1 MDNSIKEELLNMHES
16 MLRAQLN
23 VIKQLRKDAGL
34 SENENLQEK
43 SMSQMDMVYDILI
56 EHSKPLHVN
65 KIIDKIKNKYDVQ
78 LDKETVV
85 SALAKRVKRQDRF
98 IKTAPNT
105 FTLIDQDLLT

>member
-1 MDNSIKEELLNMHES
+1 MHES

-34 SENENLQEK
+34 SDDEDNHQK
-43 SMSQMDMVYDILI
+43 SMSQMEMVYDILI
-56 EHSKPLHVN
+56 EHSKPVHVN
-65 KIIDKIKNKYDVQ
+65 LIIEKIKNKFDVQ

-98 IKTAPNT
+98 MKTAPNT
-105 FTLIDQDLLT
+105 FALINQDL

>member
-1 MDNSIKEELLNMHES
+1 MHES

-34 SENENLQEK
+34 SDNEDFQKK
-43 SMSQMDMVYDILI
+43 SMSQMEMVYDILI
-56 EHSKPLHVN
+56 EHSKPVHVN
-65 KIIDKIKNKYDVQ
+65 LIIEKIKNKFDVQ

-98 IKTAPNT
+98 MKTAPNT
-105 FTLIDQDLLT
+105 FALINQDL

>member
-34 SENENLQEK
+34 SDNEDFRQK
-43 SMSQMDMVYDILI
+43 SMSQMEMVYDILL
-56 EHSKPLHVN
+56 EHSKPVHVN
-65 KIIDKIKNKYDVQ
+65 LIIEKIKNKFDVQ

-98 IKTAPNT
+98 MKTAPNT
-105 FTLIDQDLLT
+105 FALINQEL